1 MATETPRENVRV
13 AVLGTGIMG
22 SAMARNLVSAG
33 LRTTIW
39 DRSSTATAPLSDAG
53 ALVAA
58 SPAEAV
64 RDAQVVITMLP
75 TADVVTSVIFDSGV
89 AEALPGGA
97 VWAQMGTIGLA
108 ETTDTSSRLGK
119 LRPDVMFVDAPVSG
133 SKGPAEAGQLLI
145 LASGPPAAAAAV
157 RPVFSAIGR
166 RTVWLGEAGQ
176 GSRMKL
182 AVNAYMSILIEGVA
196 EALELAG
203 QLGIDDSKL
212 AEAIEGGPLDAPI
225 ADAKLH
231 KMERGDFAPEFPLEW
246 ALKDVDLAISAAGDD
261 ELPLLAALSRQ
272 WHAAVDAGHGRED
285 VSAARL
291 ALGPHRQP

>member
-1 MATETPRENVRV
+1 MAAETPGENVRV

-64 RDAQVVITMLP
+64 HDAQVVITMLP

-97 VWAQMGTIGLA
+97 AWAQMGTIGLA
-108 ETTDTSSRLGK
+108 ETTAISSRLGE

-291 ALGPHRQP
+291 ALGHHQQP